1 MTPNR
6 PVFFVLRPSRP
17 WEPRAATRRRGS
29 PLGSVLT
36 VLTVLTAC
44 HPSPR
49 ADTVVFG
56 RTWTGDSTRPWAGAV
71 AISGDT
77 VLAVGDSA
85 AIARLIGQQTA
96 VISAGGGLVVPGLA
110 DDHTHFLSGGYQL
123 SSVDLRMAA
132 SPQEFVEKIK
142 DFAAERQPGE
152 WILGGD
158 WDHERWPGSPLPRRE
173 WIDSVTPHNPVFV
186 NRLDGHMGVA
196 NTAALKAAGITRK
209 TPNPPGG
216 TIVRDPRTGEA
227 TGVLKDNA
235 MDPVFA
241 AIPAPTPAQDDAAL
255 RRAMEFVASKGVTAV
270 SAVSAGWNEVAAFK
284 RARAAGTQTVR
295 VSLFPSLAD
304 WKLVAD
310 TVAADGP
317 GDDWIR
323 LAGVKG
329 YMDGSLGS
337 TTAWFFEPYSDDPT
351 TSGFPTTNLD
361 SMRVW
366 VGAADS
372 AGLQVAVHA
381 IGERA
386 NATLLDIYD
395 SVAKA
400 HGPRDRRFRIEHA
413 QHLRPADVDRIAAQ
427 NVIASMQPYHVIDD
441 GRWAEKRLGPTRVHD
456 AYVFRDLLDL
466 HAHLAFGSDWTVA
479 PIDPILGLYSAVTR
493 RTLDGKNPG
502 GWLPDQKITL
512 EEALRSYTAEIAYAN
527 FAERTRGRLTPGRK
541 ADLVIFDRD
550 LTRIPP
556 ETLDQASVR
565 TTMVGGKV
573 VYRAP

>member
-1 MTPNR
+1 M
-6 PVFFVLRPSRP
+6 
-17 WEPRAATRRRGS
+17 
-29 PLGSVLT
+29 
-36 VLTVLTAC
+36 
-44 HPSPR
+44 
-49 ADTVVFG
+49 
-56 RTWTGDSTRPWAGAV
+56 

-77 VLAVGDSA
+77 ILAVGDSA
-85 AIARLIGQQTA
+85 AVSKLVGQKTA

-110 DDHTHFLSGGYQL
+110 DDHVHFLSGGYQL

-132 SPQEFVEKIK
+132 SPQEFVQKIK

-186 NRLDGHMGVA
+186 NRLDGHMGLA

-216 TIVRDPRTGEA
+216 TDRPRPADRRADRRAQGQRDGPGVRRDPDAYPGPGRCRPPPRDGVRRFEGRDGGLGGERGLGRGRRLQA
-227 TGVLKDNA
+227 CPG
-235 MDPVFA
+235 
-241 AIPAPTPAQDDAAL
+241 
-255 RRAMEFVASKGVTAV
+255 RRAPRRSG
-270 SAVSAGWNEVAAFK
+270 SRS
-284 RARAAGTQTVR
+284 
-295 VSLFPSLAD
+295 FPRWPTGSV
-304 WKLVAD
+304 VAD

-329 YMDGSLGS
+329 FMDGSLGS
-337 TTAWFFEPYSDDPT
+337 TTAWFFEPYADDPT
-351 TSGFPTTNLD
+351 TSGLPRTNLD

-413 QHLRPADVDRIAAQ
+413 QHLRPVDVDRIAAQ
-427 NVIASMQPYHVIDD
+427 GVIASMQPYHVIDD
-441 GRWAEKRLGPTRVHD
+441 GRWAEKRLGPSRIHD
-456 AYVFRDLLDL
+456 AYVFRDLLDR

-479 PIDPILGLYSAVTR
+479 PIDPILGLYAAVTR
-493 RTLDGKNPG
+493 RTLDGKNPD

-512 EEALRSYTAEIAYAN
+512 EEALRSYTAEVAYAN
-527 FAERTRGRLTPGRK
+527 FAERTRGKLTPGRK

-573 VYRAP
+573 VYQAP